1 MTDKIIDARGMR
13 CPWPVLRLAR
23 AMRDANHG
31 DQIAIVAD
39 DPIAPGEIAAFAK
52 ERGVAIATVSTEIGN
67 GWQITI

>member
-1 MTDKIIDARGMR
+1 
-13 CPWPVLRLAR
+13 
-23 AMRDANHG
+23 MRDANHG